1 MNNLLRLNNKKTPT
15 TTNGLATRELYSA
28 MLCGPFFPLDQ
39 FSSRAALSGVF
50 FLINSPSF
58 KTSTTFPSCCPLSLF
73 QVRRFVRSMC
83 YSEQL
88 TVPLCLASFT
98 FHSRFIPGSEQH
110 LWAAGAA
117 CASHISTVSNLLC
130 AARCPVVSL
139 KTRHELYIEN
149 NNHLKRRSEWC
160 CSPGNA
166 STLPFICIPPP
177 PLRSDSF
184 EKY

>member
-39 FSSRAALSGVF
+39 FSSRAAVCGVFF
-50 FLINSPSF
+50 FLINSLSF
-58 KTSTTFPSCCPLSLF
+58 KTTNTFPSCCPLSLF

-130 AARCPVVSL
+130 AARCPVVSM
-139 KTRHELYIEN
+139 KTSHELYIEN
-149 NNHLKRRSEWC
+149 NNYLKRKLSGVVLLEMLQLC
-160 CSPGNA
+160 PLFASPP
-166 STLPFICIPPP
+166 SSL
-177 PLRSDSF
+177 
-184 EKY
+184 